1 MRSRF
6 VTPIPVFDIG
16 QVLIRWDPRQAV
28 SRHFA
33 TPAEVEAFM
42 AEIDFPAWHAH
53 QDAGRPVATAVA
65 ELSARFPQHS
75 AAIAGFYANWLDSI
89 PGEVEGTRAIFES
102 LAARGPVYGISNFS
116 RELFDRT
123 VPVYPFLARFTGL
136 VLSGDVGINKPDP
149 RIYRILCERHG
160 LAPEACLFID
170 DSEANVAA
178 ARAVGMDAVRFTD
191 AASLSAALRERG
203 LAW

>member
-1 MRSRF
+1 M
-6 VTPIPVFDIG
+6 TPIPVFDIG
-16 QVLIRWDPRQAV
+16 QVLIRWDPRRGL
-28 SRHFA
+28 SRHFP
-33 TPAEVEAFM
+33 TPLEVEAFM
-42 AEIDFPAWHAH
+42 AEIDFPAWHAE

-65 ELSARFPQHS
+65 ELTARFPQHR
-75 AAIAGFYANWLDSI
+75 AAITGFYADWLDSI
-89 PGEVEGTRAIFES
+89 PGEVEGTRAIFEG
-102 LAARGPVYGISNFS
+102 LARRGPVYGISNFS

-123 VPVYPFLARFTGL
+123 VPAYPFLAHFAGL

-149 RIYRILCERHG
+149 RIYRILCDRHG
-160 LAPEACLFID
+160 LEAGACLFID
-170 DSEANVAA
+170 DSESNVMA